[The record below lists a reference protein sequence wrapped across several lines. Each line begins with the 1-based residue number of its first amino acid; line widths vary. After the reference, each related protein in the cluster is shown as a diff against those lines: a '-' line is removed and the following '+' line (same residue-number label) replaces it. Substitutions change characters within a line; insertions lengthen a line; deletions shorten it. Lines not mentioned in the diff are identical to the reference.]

1 MEKIKVGGIW
11 YEIKEVP
18 AVDIAGDKNYLGAC
32 DYENQIIEILGSLP
46 ETRKRQVLIHELTH
60 AILYEAGYQEHDEEL
75 VERFSIATYQV
86 IEDLGKGEE
95 KIWQKGNTPTG

>member
-11 YEIKEVP
+11 YEIKEVT

-32 DYENQIIEILGSLP
+32 DYDNQTIEILESLP

-75 VERFSIATYQV
+75 VERFSIVAYQV

-95 KIWQKGNTPTG
+95 RIWQKGNMQTG

>member
-11 YEIKEVP
+11 YEIKEVT

-32 DYENQIIEILGSLP
+32 DYDNQTIEILESLP

-75 VERFSIATYQV
+75 VERFSIVAYQV

-95 KIWQKGNTPTG
+95 RIWQKGNMQNG